1 MKKLLLVLVLFGS
14 LGSIAFD
21 RLLSAADSWLLYFLA
36 YKAAFLSR
44 IFISSLTV
52 FQKDNNASCSGILLA
67 QDTCPEA
74 IDIPREVFIW
84 ALRKPDAIDG

>member
-1 MKKLLLVLVLFGS
+1 
-14 LGSIAFD
+14 
-21 RLLSAADSWLLYFLA
+21 
-36 YKAAFLSR
+36 
-44 IFISSLTV
+44 
-52 FQKDNNASCSGILLA
+52 LLA

>member
-1 MKKLLLVLVLFGS
+1 
-14 LGSIAFD
+14 
-21 RLLSAADSWLLYFLA
+21 LYFFA
-36 YKAAFLSR
+36 YKAAFLSGV
-44 IFISSLTV
+44 FLSSLTV
-52 FQKDNNASCSGILLA
+52 FQKNNVSYSGILLA

>member
-52 FQKDNNASCSGILLA
+52 FQNDNASCSGILLA

-74 IDIPREVFIW
+74 IEIPRKVFIW
-84 ALRKPDAIDG
+84 ALRKTDTIDG